1 MTVLFFILLIIGFI
15 VLIKGADWFVEGSS
29 SLARSFHIPGVIIG
43 LTIVALGTSAPELAV
58 STVAAISG
66 SNEIALSNV
75 VGSNIFNILCV
86 LGVCAIIKPLQVASD
101 INKRDFPV
109 SIGTTVFIMIMTCLA
124 SITDSALFTAN
135 MEDIVG
141 SVSRGIGVALLI
153 IFAVYIGGLMIDA
166 KKHSTEDDP
175 SGEDSIGKSVFLIV
189 IGIIFIVAGGQA
201 VVAGAKE
208 IARTFGMSET
218 LIGLTIVAIGTSL
231 PELVTSVVAAKKG
244 QTGMAVGNVV
254 GSNIFNMLFILGVS
268 STIHPI
274 TINMASLY
282 DMIILVIV
290 SIVTFIFGLT
300 KKSINRF
307 EGMIMLA
314 IYTADILFAFYR

>member
-1 MTVLFFILLIIGFI
+1 
-15 VLIKGADWFVEGSS
+15 
-29 SLARSFHIPGVIIG
+29 
-43 LTIVALGTSAPELAV
+43 
-58 STVAAISG
+58 
-66 SNEIALSNV
+66 
-75 VGSNIFNILCV
+75 
-86 LGVCAIIKPLQVASD
+86 
-101 INKRDFPV
+101 
-109 SIGTTVFIMIMTCLA
+109 
-124 SITDSALFTAN
+124 
-135 MEDIVG
+135 
-141 SVSRGIGVALLI
+141 
-153 IFAVYIGGLMIDA
+153 
-166 KKHSTEDDP
+166 
-175 SGEDSIGKSVFLIV
+175 
-189 IGIIFIVAGGQA
+189 
-201 VVAGAKE
+201 
-208 IARTFGMSET
+208 MSET